1 MPQNINGYLLVKD
14 KDGQLKYYKDGKF
27 FGVEEIQQK
36 VGPAEETASSG
47 PKKVTLKPILTF
59 EDRQKTAEVKASESV
74 PPIAPALAR
83 PEPESPVSP
92 ASLWPGRQDKS
103 GSEVVDVSHPLDSA
117 SPIPVVQLSESS
129 AEPEAPPEK
138 EASVSRIKPIPAVQI
153 PVNPAPFS
161 RPPTPPR
168 NIQAPIIPP
177 TPTGSAN
184 DFDFETL
191 ESDDVGKNRRLQDQD
206 LVSARTQEVLEK
218 LKIQFTDEQIKSRF
232 TNVLHTYFR
241 GIRGK
246 SEVEYILTLPR
257 AAGGLEL
264 PKEKAEIIVSLLTH
278 HSEVTNKERRDIV
291 LKPKE
296 RIIPP
301 QTEEKA
307 EIKKPEVVPQMTP
320 VAPPKQMIQP
330 QIIRPTDVIH
340 PGPQSRVGDVQ
351 IKNKLVG
358 PIEELT
364 YMTVEDFRRI
374 GKNMEEIVSS
384 LLEKVQLLSDESL
397 ARKIQGIKAWKQSP
411 VFMLYLGMSMQGI
424 LQGKTIEQ
432 IIIDKQRNH
441 EECLTLSEFEGISH
455 LNSQLVY

>member
-1 MPQNINGYLLVKD
+1 MPQNINGYVLVKD
-14 KDGQLKYYKDGKF
+14 KDGQMKYYKDGKF
-27 FGVEEIQQK
+27 FSVAEIQQK
-36 VGPAEETASSG
+36 VGPTEETASSG
-47 PKKVTLKPILTF
+47 PKKVTLKPVLTF
-59 EDRQKTAEVKASESV
+59 EDRPKAAAVQSPEPLRPV
-74 PPIAPALAR
+74 APDPAPAR
-83 PEPESPVSP
+83 PESESPV
-92 ASLWPGRQDKS
+92 GRQDTS
-103 GSEVVDVSHPLDSA
+103 GSVVRVVVPPTRVA
-117 SPIPVVQLSESS
+117 PTPV
-129 AEPEAPPEK
+129 
-138 EASVSRIKPIPAVQI
+138 VQI

-161 RPPTPPR
+161 RPPTPPKPVSP
-168 NIQAPIIPP
+168 APIASTPVVRVSVSP
-177 TPTGSAN
+177 TTGSP
-184 DFDFETL
+184 DPLKSFDLETL
-191 ESDDVGKNRRLQDQD
+191 TSDDVGKNRRMADQS
-206 LVSARTQEVLEK
+206 LVAARTQEVLEK

-264 PKEKAEIIVSLLTH
+264 PKEKAEIIVSMLTH
-278 HSEVTNKERRDIV
+278 HSEATNKERRDIV
-291 LKPKE
+291 VKPPE
-296 RIIPP
+296 RIIPVP
-301 QTEEKA
+301 KEEKT
-307 EIKKPEVVPQMTP
+307 EIKKPEFVQPITP
-320 VAPPKQMIQP
+320 VSPPKQMIQP
-330 QIIRPTDVIH
+330 EIVRPTALVQ
-340 PGPQSRVGDVQ
+340 PNPQARMGDVQ

-384 LLEKVQLLSDESL
+384 LLEKIQLLADESL
-397 ARKIQGIKAWKQSP
+397 ARKIQGIKAWKQAP